1 MKNKILNRVLSG
13 ILIMVMILSTASPA
27 VHASD
32 GYSDG
37 IEELS
42 DEAESEEVD
51 EQENIAEETTDTTS
65 ERATL
70 LSGSELN
77 EKLKKLVGHDLSSL
91 AEKDGLEDD
100 KDLYHAL
107 VDEKIVS
114 IRMADEMPDENEKTE
129 TVVISAG
136 DSEAIY
142 AWAEERFDSE
152 RNRYTDT
159 YDIYYYTDAKDI
171 YYSSDASCAF
181 MNLSALEDLSG
192 LSEIKLD
199 ETTNI
204 SQMFLGD
211 AAITDFSAL
220 DSYNADLVTDYEDVF
235 ASVNTDAK
243 LPSWYSRFV
252 PSEKNEEQNNQTDT
266 NETKK
271 EDSTAVTE
279 EKSEVVDGDQK
290 DTNTDENQVTDKST
304 EAEPTQEVYQSSM
317 PTSESINSPIVED
330 EDAIIKSLNQIF
342 TELDIPQRLEDGTI
356 VKENSEPEVI
366 NEDEEGFKA
375 AASYSIGQY
384 YGRVT
389 HFDNRYSA
397 APLLCGYFQ
406 VNYKDGAYCCMH
418 ENNPPAVGSSLYVT
432 AIYTP
437 QNRQNELMRKIMYY
451 GWGGPADCMTSRYGA
466 AVGYRYTVL
475 AASVAN
481 GHSDNYYGY
490 GQWAINNIFSKKPA
504 APEGFTVYKISTRRS
519 GYQDLVAY
527 DYQPNGKL
535 TLHKTSA
542 DTTVT
547 NGDPYY
553 TLAGAVYGV
562 YSDAACTKQVTTLK
576 TSINGTASVSLKAGT
591 YYVKEKSAP
600 PGYEIDPTVK
610 TVTISTGKTTDVTSS
625 ETPYR
630 RGQIKLKKVDAV
642 FGVTLSDAEFT
653 LYRWS
658 NSAGDYVLDSKVVD
672 QKKDVTP
679 IGEWVQK
686 SGKWWYRYP
695 DGSYPTNEWIW
706 DENYKKY
713 YHFDGNGWKDK
724 ESTTRPETAA
734 DTDGVYDFGYIHT
747 SADNP
752 DGKFKIVETKI
763 PDNYSGSFTKE
774 FTITDNVQLFEE
786 TVENTPL
793 PYVFYLDKYDADDE
807 EDKLVGAEF
816 TVYEWSEA
824 SKSYKDT
831 PLTVCEYDK
840 GNSLGEYRATVEAT
854 LDNVGKF
861 KIVETKYPDNYG
873 DQLTGKKWE
882 KEVVVDS
889 STPHTL
895 TYDVANEWSRISGQ
909 IRLVKTDYE
918 TGSTLEGGAVFNV
931 YEWDAKAN
939 AYREDP
945 VDTLVYDADAKVY
958 LSTILQRRDR
968 AKDKRQ
974 NDGKYKIVE
983 DYPIDG
989 YANGVFDEDAD
1000 KVNDPWSKEIEITDS
1015 MSFDTLNY
1023 FDLTVANKEN
1033 EYHIKKISGNGKAV
1047 ANLDGAVFHLK
1058 RTNDNKTITINVNGE
1073 DQKLTSAG
1081 LDVTVKNGE
1090 VFLKHLTPGTYEYKE
1105 VSAPAGFLLDKETY
1119 SFKVDEQGRIEDKY
1133 SVSKKVTNYPV
1144 RNLNIVKKDKDT
1156 GTLTVDGSSFPTGT
1170 VFGIYEYNNEK
1181 KCYEENPLV
1190 TAIYR
1195 SEDAAFVDETTMKKP
1210 VLKWTAKNDGKF
1222 RLIELSSSQGYIL
1235 DKTPIEFSLPAN
1247 SSGDDLNQEA
1257 TNQANT
1263 IKLKKKDVKGKLIKD
1278 GSATIYF
1285 WNPLNIS
1292 DQRTVSTGN
1301 TGEITVQR
1309 LSAGTWYYREVAAP
1323 TGYLLDENIYSFTVD
1338 KNGLIDGEKVKELEL
1353 VNKKA
1358 PELKIKKVTPD
1369 GKEYDMDTDFP
1380 AGTEFDIYE
1389 WNETLG
1395 DYEKVPYSHV
1405 ISALDAEEQTYLLSS
1420 YTAQGEENAAV
1431 STEEAKEKESDV
1443 EKIDTSKYDDLD
1455 FTSCRLIVKAADK
1468 KLLKYGTVESNYG
1481 DVYTVTFDSADETKL
1496 GYAYYKEKAEDAYID
1511 GAVLS
1516 ADNKEVTSSDA
1527 SDELPLEKLETAV
1540 EDSGKTY
1547 PNTVAL
1553 IDTGVADGTDH
1564 IKEYLSVLDSDG
1576 YDDNGHGTNMANHI
1590 LSMNPDAD
1598 IISIKAL
1605 GSNGAGTSVSIYA
1618 AIELAIE
1625 KKVSIINLS
1634 LYAPV
1639 NEKNTLVEEAINDAV
1654 NAGITVVGA
1663 AGNKGEDA
1671 ANYIPGR
1678 MDKPIIVGACDEN
1691 GKRLKTSNYGD
1702 TVDYMVVASATS
1714 EAAAIMTGFLSAGI
1728 KIEDFL
1734 NKDIIYSTD
1743 YEKPEE
1749 IVNAFA
1755 DLDYNI
1761 DNFIYL
1767 QYGSL
1772 SSYFEKITKPSGDIR
1787 EDYEVLNKVVSK
1799 IIEGSEVYAIPEELM
1814 TLVKNAYPE
1823 KSKDEQL
1830 TIAKRVLVAQAFKKQ
1845 LGLNVTKT
1853 EREQSI
1859 SDCDMEEYQNIF
1871 AETNMLLEKAFVAIY
1886 KEYEFYTKDPDDTKT
1901 VDQIEATDD
1910 GIGEVLSY
1918 EYQSRTFDTNGNT
1931 DTSLYLP
1938 DTMTVKVRYKKD
1950 GTLNEL
1956 LNAIGSGYEYKTEE
1970 VKVNWDASVVN
1981 STGDGTSITY
1991 TPVVGEG
1998 YSECADIEKPS
2009 VTINSKYSEN
2019 DYVVASG
2026 ETNATINYGNKV
2038 QKTSGGYTYTYRI
2051 VAEVYA
2057 RDNNGGDNY
2066 KRSRTTLLQVME
2078 EGKAGGFRGTQFT
2091 YKHQGG
2097 TGTYTNPTGGNKFG
2111 YFTLP
2116 SGGAMG
2122 GGTQTGTY
2130 TYGTIYDNGTQYYL
2144 KYQWGSG
2151 TNTYSTAT
2159 VTAKFTYHKY
2169 DANGGTGAP
2178 SNFIRV
2184 SYGNHAGAN
2193 YSTTKP
2199 TRTGYTFLTWNTA
2212 KDGSGTN
2219 YAAGSAAP
2227 DSNMTLYAQWRSDI
2241 LKQQVY
2247 VRYQNI
2253 DGTYGDYSKVYDEN
2267 HTYGSEF
2274 SWSAEDSL
2282 DDFEPD
2288 VYENANVNYVVD
2300 GTEVKETYVDI
2311 NRKKV
2316 NLKVG
2321 VYEKA
2326 GTNISLSPDVASYTV
2341 KVNGET
2347 VIQGATE
2354 ENTIP
2359 VYVGATYQLSYDLK
2373 TYSSYCGLSDNDTT
2387 FNSVSK
2393 SLSGTA
2399 AYSDDAETYT
2409 YRMVYERSYPITYE
2423 LRGGAG
2429 VAENPTTYTVADSFT
2444 LKNPTRASAEFIGW
2458 RQEDSDVITPNM
2470 TIQKGTTGPLK
2481 FIAVWKNNISF
2492 IDEATGMAPR
2502 LIETDNNKGKF
2513 VLVETKS
2520 APGYILSS
2528 ERHEISIDQDMQ
2540 TGSSVIE
2547 LTYENTPNELILKK
2561 VDVSGNALT
2570 GATFDIWYDGEDD
2583 KITKTVDENG
2593 ELKLERLKPG
2603 LWHYQE
2609 TEAPED
2615 CILDD
2620 QVYDFTVGED
2630 GNIVGGTTRTV
2641 LNAKGNGAFY
2651 INKVSDK
2658 GEALQGVT
2666 FEVSGPFA
2674 DGSDAKS
2681 FQSNA
2686 SGIVAITG
2694 LGAGTYTVKETDAL
2708 PGYVLNAEP
2717 FTFEVNDDMS
2727 ITGGSTK
2734 KFVNDENGVTI
2745 KKTDTNGNL
2754 IEGAEF
2760 TITCMEDTA
2769 GKNPSPVV
2777 IKTNASGIAESYRFT
2792 DGTYKIVE
2800 TKAPKGYVLD
2810 AKETVFKVQ
2819 NGKIS
2824 CTETG
2829 ASGVTKLS
2837 IPRTDKKRALTL
2849 TKKSSDGSVMKGVQ
2863 FRIWNADSST
2873 QPFDETLTTNDKGIL
2888 SLSDGMLLPEGNYKY
2903 QEVAT
2908 LDGYVLDKTVRSFTV
2923 LQDQE
2928 SVSLEAA
2935 NEKTKIQIK
2944 KVDENGNPLA
2954 GVTFTLTDHTRGTS
2968 EDYTTNA
2975 SGVITITG
2983 KRSGG
2988 YTLTEKKG
2996 LAGYKPSTKT
3006 WSFTIGENGQFV
3018 SSDLE
3023 AEIANGVI
3031 QYGVANKAYLKK
3043 SVQLTKFDGTGTNQL
3058 SGATFEV
3065 LEWNGSS
3072 YVSMNPAVTMKE
3084 DTTGVYKVENLT
3096 ETAIN
3101 QGKFKVVETAAPSGY
3116 VVNYSK
3122 EIDLNHAAGDTLYLE
3137 ANNHENSITI
3147 RKQDQDGKPLAG
3159 VKFKLWKENESYDLV
3174 TDSRGYAKQSKLSAG
3189 TWYYQES
3196 EALDGYK
3203 LDATVH
3209 QVIVS
3214 EDGTVEGV
3222 TDYTTEPVINYVK
3235 ETPEGNVQIKKT
3247 DESGNI
3253 LSDVKFEVLE
3263 YNKTTEKYQSRTT
3276 LAYNSVTKLYE
3287 NKAKLSYTESNEGKF
3302 KVVETESSSGY
3313 VADFE
3318 KEFTL
3323 DPDGGS
3329 NQLFEFTAVNASN
3342 KLKVKKLDDNKNPL
3356 SGVEFTLTPIHT
3368 LVVAD
3373 PIVKTTVNGYATFEN
3388 LSEGTYILKETKALN
3403 GYAISNTKYSVVVNG
3418 FGQIYIDG
3426 QEENAKG
3433 VYTLEVENKKNKFIL
3448 EKYNARDKHLN
3459 DVEFTFWRTGLPG
3472 EDDEN
3477 TEYER
3482 WSETT
3487 KTIDGTDGLIKLTGL
3502 VDGTYYYQETKVLD
3516 GYELDDRIHVFFVKN
3531 GNLYE
3536 SLSNENAEG
3545 PGNEGTDT
3553 LTVKL
3558 RNTTRED
3565 NASGSVVVEKLDS
3578 KTKEV
3583 LSDAEF
3589 SVYEFNVETGEYEGV
3604 TKYRDAIVPLDTFAT
3619 KEEAEAALSVTL
3631 TDEEWNAKQY
3641 IVQNGDMYEE
3651 PYAKLE
3657 YSNGYYILPSGVKLI
3672 ATYQNSGRF
3681 KVVETKTPAGHVG
3694 NWEAEINVYD
3704 KSQWEFTG
3712 DNAVLNEP
3720 SSFTVKKVGEDGE
3733 PLAGAV
3739 FEIWDSSIIPPSDT
3753 PSTDDMYAGLDL
3765 PTYTTDENGKIVYK
3779 NVKAGTTLY
3788 VREKVAPKGHLLDT
3802 TLHSYVVDSEGRIDG
3817 EAEYEAEISNTKNEF
3832 TLKKIA
3838 ADTKK
3843 PMNGVK
3849 FEYWHTGLKGT
3860 DTEQVESDH
3869 QTVVTSN
3876 VGGEDG
3882 VIQLSGLEDGIY
3894 YFHETKTLKGY
3905 AIDDEIKSFAI
3916 KDGYF
3921 YEDAN
3926 VTGTGTKTY
3935 SITVTNEVAAILPGT
3950 GGRGNVMLL
3959 YIAFAMFALSG
3970 MFAVIARRKSK

>member
-279 EKSEVVDGDQK
+279 EKSEVEDGDQK

-342 TELDIPQRLEDGTI
+342 TELDIPQKLEDGTI

-600 PGYEIDPTVK
+600 PGYQVDPSVITAK
-610 TVTISTGKTTDVTSS
+610 INTNATTNVTSS

-734 DTDGVYDFGYIHT
+734 DTDGVYDSGYIHT

-1015 MSFDTLNY
+1015 MSFDTINY

-1058 RTNDNKTITINVNGE
+1058 RTNDKKTITINVNGE
-1073 DQKLTSAG
+1073 DQKLTSEG

-1263 IKLKKKDVKGKLIKD
+1263 VKLKKKDVKGNLIKD

-2144 KYQWGSG
+2144 KYHWGSG
-2151 TNTYSTAT
+2151 TDTYSTAT

-2458 RQEDSDVITPNM
+2458 RQEGSDVITPNM

-2528 ERHEISIDQDMQ
+2528 ERHEISIDKDMQ

-2561 VDVSGNALT
+2561 VDVNGNALP
-2570 GATFDIWYDGEDD
+2570 GAAFDIWYDGEDE

-2615 CILDD
+2615 CILDN
-2620 QVYDFTVGED
+2620 QIYDFTVGED
-2630 GNIVGGTTRTV
+2630 GNIVGDSTKTV
-2641 LNAKGNGAFY
+2641 LNAKGNGAYY

-2658 GEALQGVT
+2658 GEALKGVT

-2686 SGIVAITG
+2686 SGIVAISG

-2810 AKETVFKVQ
+2810 AKETVFEVQ

-2829 ASGVTKLS
+2829 ASGVTNLS
-2837 IPRTDKKRALTL
+2837 ITRTDKKRALTL

-2908 LDGYVLDKTVRSFTV
+2908 LDGYVLDKQVRSFTV
-2923 LQDQE
+2923 LADQE
-2928 SVSLEAA
+2928 NVSLEAT

-2983 KRSGG
+2983 KKSGG

-3006 WSFTIGENGQFV
+3006 WSFTIDENGQFV

-3084 DTTGVYKVENLT
+3084 DTTGVYKVEDLT

-3101 QGKFKVVETAAPSGY
+3101 QGKFKVVETAAPNGY

-3122 EIDLNHAAGDTLYLE
+3122 EIDLNHVTGDTLYLE
-3137 ANNHENSITI
+3137 AKNHENSITI

-3174 TDSRGYAKQSKLSAG
+3174 TDSRGYAKQSKLGAG

-3222 TDYTTEPVINYVK
+3222 TDYTTEPVNNYVK

-3368 LVVAD
+3368 LVVTD

-3433 VYTLEVENKKNKFIL
+3433 IYTFEVENKKNKFIL
-3448 EKYNARDKHLN
+3448 EKVDAFDEPLN

-3472 EDDEN
+3472 ADDEN

-3482 WSETT
+3482 WTETT

-3502 VDGTYYYQETKVLD
+3502 VDGTYYYQETKTLD
-3516 GYELDDRIHVFFVKN
+3516 GLMLDDTVHMFIVKD

-3536 SLSNENAEG
+3536 SLGDEETEG
-3545 PGNEGTDT
+3545 PGKNGEAC
-3553 LTVKL
+3553 LTVRL
-3558 RNTTRED
+3558 RNLSRQD
-3565 NASGSVVVEKLDS
+3565 NKAGSVVVEKLDS

-3604 TKYRDAIVPLDTFAT
+3604 TKYRDAVVPLDSFAT

-3641 IVQNGDMYEE
+3641 TVKNGDMYEE
-3651 PYAKLE
+3651 PYATLE
-3657 YSNGYYILPSGVKLI
+3657 YRNGKYRMPNDKDLI

-3704 KSQWEFTG
+3704 KSKWEFTG

-3753 PSTDDMYAGLDL
+3753 PSTDDMYAGIDL

>member
-279 EKSEVVDGDQK
+279 EKSEVADGDQK

-342 TELDIPQRLEDGTI
+342 TELDIPQKLEDGTI

-542 DTTVT
+542 DITVT

-600 PGYEIDPTVK
+600 PGYQVDPSVITAK
-610 TVTISTGKTTDVTSS
+610 INTNATTNVTSS

-734 DTDGVYDFGYIHT
+734 DTDGVYDSGYIHT

-1058 RTNDNKTITINVNGE
+1058 RTNDKKTITINVNGE

-1263 IKLKKKDVKGKLIKD
+1263 IKLKKKDVKGNLIKD

-1405 ISALDAEEQTYLLSS
+1405 ISALDADTEQSYLLSS
-1420 YTAQGEENAAV
+1420 YNADGMGNEPTAVDESTNDKEE
-1431 STEEAKEKESDV
+1431 KPEKV
-1443 EKIDTSKYDDLD
+1443 EDELEGIDTSKYDDLD
-1455 FTSCRLIVKAADK
+1455 FSSKRLIIESSNK
-1468 KLLKYGTVESNYG
+1468 KDLKYGEIESSYG
-1481 DVYTVTFDSADETKL
+1481 KIYTIVFDSEEETKK
-1496 GYAYYKEKAEDAYID
+1496 GYAYYKEKEDKVFLD
-1511 GAVLS
+1511 EAVIS
-1516 ADNKEVTSSDA
+1516 ADNKKKDALSDTSD
-1527 SDELPLEKLETAV
+1527 DVPLEKLESII
-1540 EDSGKTY
+1540 EDDDEEY
-1547 PNTVAL
+1547 PNTIAL
-1553 IDTGVADGTDH
+1553 IDTGVAKDTKN

-1576 YDDNGHGTNMANHI
+1576 YDYNGHGTAMAEHI
-1590 LSMNPDAD
+1590 LQENEKAK
-1598 IISIKAL
+1598 ILSIKAL
-1605 GSNGAGTSVSIYA
+1605 DSKGSGTSVSIYA
-1618 AIELAIE
+1618 AIMLAIE
-1625 KKVSIINLS
+1625 KNVSIINLS
-1634 LYAPV
+1634 LYAPAT
-1639 NEKNTLVEEAINDAV
+1639 EKNSLVEEAIQKALDK
-1654 NAGITVVGA
+1654 GIIVVGA
-1663 AGNKGEDA
+1663 AGNDRKNVSG
-1671 ANYIPGR
+1671 YIPGR
-1678 MDKPIIVGACDEN
+1678 TSGVVVVGACDSKGN
-1691 GKRLKTSNYGD
+1691 LISSSNYGKSLS
-1702 TVDYMVVASATS
+1702 VKIEASSTS
-1714 EAAAIMTGFLSAGI
+1714 EAAAMMSGMLSYKKA
-1728 KIEDFL
+1728 K
-1734 NKDIIYSTD
+1734 
-1743 YEKPEE
+1743 
-1749 IVNAFA
+1749 
-1755 DLDYNI
+1755 YNI
-1761 DNFIYL
+1761 DYVIKNNSHAFAVTEDDYKKSDDDSSQEPDDDFKGAATITDWIVTMNNEYIGQTRLTGEKAMNPSSAPGYITPNGNYFCIFYNYTDWQGNGGKDTNRGLATAVWPDTPTENSNKRIWYL
-1767 QYGSL
+1767 PVYGDWIRNGRKFNVVFCISKSNLKAYAGSSGWSNNTATQAHVWVSTQDARMNNTTVL
-1772 SSYFEKITKPSGDIR
+1772 SSFQYNVSMNGFKPLFTITYNSNGGEAKASKTQWANWDMSPSG
-1787 EDYEVLNKVVSK
+1787 
-1799 IIEGSEVYAIPEELM
+1799 
-1814 TLVKNAYPE
+1814 
-1823 KSKDEQL
+1823 
-1830 TIAKRVLVAQAFKKQ
+1830 
-1845 LGLNVTKT
+1845 
-1853 EREQSI
+1853 
-1859 SDCDMEEYQNIF
+1859 
-1871 AETNMLLEKAFVAIY
+1871 
-1886 KEYEFYTKDPDDTKT
+1886 
-1901 VDQIEATDD
+1901 
-1910 GIGEVLSY
+1910 
-1918 EYQSRTFDTNGNT
+1918 
-1931 DTSLYLP
+1931 YL
-1938 DTMTVKVRYKKD
+1938 D
-1950 GTLNEL
+1950 GT
-1956 LNAIGSGYEYKTEE
+1956 
-1970 VKVNWDASVVN
+1970 
-1981 STGDGTSITY
+1981 
-1991 TPVVGEG
+1991 
-1998 YSECADIEKPS
+1998 
-2009 VTINSKYSEN
+2009 
-2019 DYVVASG
+2019 
-2026 ETNATINYGNKV
+2026 
-2038 QKTSGGYTYTYRI
+2038 
-2051 VAEVYA
+2051 
-2057 RDNNGGDNY
+2057 
-2066 KRSRTTLLQVME
+2066 
-2078 EGKAGGFRGTQFT
+2078 
-2091 YKHQGG
+2091 
-2097 TGTYTNPTGGNKFG
+2097 
-2111 YFTLP
+2111 
-2116 SGGAMG
+2116 
-2122 GGTQTGTY
+2122 
-2130 TYGTIYDNGTQYYL
+2130 
-2144 KYQWGSG
+2144 
-2151 TNTYSTAT
+2151 
-2159 VTAKFTYHKY
+2159 
-2169 DANGGTGAP
+2169 
-2178 SNFIRV
+2178 
-2184 SYGNHAGAN
+2184 
-2193 YSTTKP
+2193 
-2199 TRTGYTFLTWNTA
+2199 TRKGYTFLGW
-2212 KDGSGTN
+2212 
-2219 YAAGSAAP
+2219 YSAQTGGKKITT
-2227 DSNMTLYAQWRSDI
+2227 DTKYTTDVTLYAHWQANSYPQI
-2241 LKQQVY
+2241 VKA
-2247 VRYQNI
+2247 RYQNT
-2253 DGTYGDYSKVYDEN
+2253 DGSYGSYSEVYNAEHDYDSEFNWSAKDDMEGFDSDVYDDA
-2267 HTYGSEF
+2267 TVSYTVS
-2274 SWSAEDSL
+2274 D
-2282 DDFEPD
+2282 
-2288 VYENANVNYVVD
+2288 
-2300 GTEVKETYVDI
+2300 TEEKITYVDI
-2311 NRKKV
+2311 PRKTV
-2316 NLKVG
+2316 NLKITP
-2321 VYEKA
+2321 YEKA
-2326 GTNISLSPDVASYTV
+2326 GDQISASADVASFAVKINGEV
-2341 KVNGET
+2341 KV
-2347 VIQGATE
+2347 QGVSTE
-2354 ENTIP
+2354 QTIP
-2359 VYVGATYQLSYDLK
+2359 VLVGSTYQIAYDLK

-2423 LRGGAG
+2423 LRGGEG

-2458 RQEDSDVITPNM
+2458 RQEGSDVITPNM

-2481 FIAVWKNNISF
+2481 FIAAWKNNISF

-2528 ERHEISIDQDMQ
+2528 ERHEISIDKDMQ
-2540 TGSSVIE
+2540 TGSSIIE

-2561 VDVSGNALT
+2561 VDVNGNALP
-2570 GATFDIWYDGEDD
+2570 GAAFDIWYDGEDE

-2615 CILDD
+2615 CILDN
-2620 QVYDFTVGED
+2620 QIYDFTVGED
-2630 GNIVGGTTRTV
+2630 GNIVGDSTKTV
-2641 LNAKGNGAFY
+2641 LNAKGNGAYY

-2658 GEALQGVT
+2658 GEALKGVT

-2745 KKTDTNGNL
+2745 KKTDINGNL

-2810 AKETVFKVQ
+2810 AKETVFEVQ

-2829 ASGVTKLS
+2829 ASGVTNLS
-2837 IPRTDKKRALTL
+2837 ITRTDKKRALTL

-2908 LDGYVLDKTVRSFTV
+2908 LDGYVLDKQVRSFTV
-2923 LQDQE
+2923 LADQE
-2928 SVSLEAA
+2928 NVSLEAT

-2983 KRSGG
+2983 KKSGG
-2988 YTLTEKKG
+2988 YTLAEKKG

-3065 LEWNGSS
+3065 LEWNGTS

-3084 DTTGVYKVENLT
+3084 DTTGVYKVEDLT

-3101 QGKFKVVETAAPSGY
+3101 QGKFKVVETAAPNGY

-3122 EIDLNHAAGDTLYLE
+3122 EIDLNHVSGDTLYLE
-3137 ANNHENSITI
+3137 AKNHENSITI

-3174 TDSRGYAKQSKLSAG
+3174 TDSRGYAKQSKLGAG
-3189 TWYYQES
+3189 TWYYQET

-3263 YNKTTEKYQSRTT
+3263 YNKTTGKYQSRTT

-3342 KLKVKKLDDNKNPL
+3342 KLKVKKVDDNKNPL

-3373 PIVKTTVNGYATFEN
+3373 PIAKTTVNGYATFEN

-3403 GYAISNTKYSVVVNG
+3403 GYAVSNTKYSIKVNS

-3433 VYTLEVENKKNKFIL
+3433 VYTFEVENKKNKFIL
-3448 EKYNARDKHLN
+3448 EKVDAFDEPLN

-3472 EDDEN
+3472 ADDEN

-3482 WSETT
+3482 WTETT

-3502 VDGTYYYQETKVLD
+3502 VDGTYYYQETKTLD
-3516 GYELDDRIHVFFVKN
+3516 GLMLDDTVHMFIVKD

-3536 SLSNENAEG
+3536 SLGDEETEG
-3545 PGNEGTDT
+3545 PGKNGEAR
-3553 LTVKL
+3553 LTVRL
-3558 RNTTRED
+3558 RNLSRQD
-3565 NASGSVVVEKLDS
+3565 NKAGSVVVEKLDS

-3604 TKYRDAIVPLDTFAT
+3604 TKYRDAVVPLDSFAT

-3641 IVQNGDMYEE
+3641 TVKNGDMYEE
-3651 PYAKLE
+3651 PYATLE
-3657 YSNGYYILPSGVKLI
+3657 YRNGKYRMPNDKDLI

-3753 PSTDDMYAGLDL
+3753 PSTDDMYAGIDL

>member
-279 EKSEVVDGDQK
+279 EKSEVEDGDQK

-342 TELDIPQRLEDGTI
+342 TELDIPQKLEDGTI

-553 TLAGAVYGV
+553 TLGGAVYGV

-600 PGYEIDPTVK
+600 PGYQVDPSVITAK
-610 TVTISTGKTTDVTSS
+610 INTNATTNVTSS

-642 FGVTLSDAEFT
+642 FGVTLSDAEFI

-706 DENYKKY
+706 DENHKKY

-734 DTDGVYDFGYIHT
+734 DTDGVYDSGYIHT

-1000 KVNDPWSKEIEITDS
+1000 KVNDPWSKEIELTDS

-1058 RTNDNKTITINVNGE
+1058 RTNDKKTITINVNGE

-1263 IKLKKKDVKGKLIKD
+1263 IKLEKKDVKGNLIKD

-1405 ISALDAEEQTYLLSS
+1405 ISALDADTEQTYLLSS
-1420 YTAQGEENAAV
+1420 YDADSTGNKQTAVEE
-1431 STEEAKEKESDV
+1431 STNDKEEKPEKVDDEL
-1443 EKIDTSKYDDLD
+1443 EGIDTSKYDKLD
-1455 FTSCRLIVKAADK
+1455 FSSKRLIVESSNKKA
-1468 KLLKYGTVESNYG
+1468 LKYGEIESSYG
-1481 DVYTVTFDSADETKL
+1481 KIYTIVFDSEEETKK
-1496 GYAYYKEKAEDAYID
+1496 GYVYYKEKGDKVFLDE
-1511 GAVLS
+1511 AVLS
-1516 ADNKEVTSSDA
+1516 ADNVNLISS
-1527 SDELPLEKLETAV
+1527 
-1540 EDSGKTY
+1540 
-1547 PNTVAL
+1547 
-1553 IDTGVADGTDH
+1553 
-1564 IKEYLSVLDSDG
+1564 
-1576 YDDNGHGTNMANHI
+1576 
-1590 LSMNPDAD
+1590 
-1598 IISIKAL
+1598 
-1605 GSNGAGTSVSIYA
+1605 
-1618 AIELAIE
+1618 
-1625 KKVSIINLS
+1625 
-1634 LYAPV
+1634 
-1639 NEKNTLVEEAINDAV
+1639 
-1654 NAGITVVGA
+1654 
-1663 AGNKGEDA
+1663 
-1671 ANYIPGR
+1671 
-1678 MDKPIIVGACDEN
+1678 
-1691 GKRLKTSNYGD
+1691 SNYGKSLS
-1702 TVDYMVVASATS
+1702 VKIEASSTS
-1714 EAAAIMTGFLSAGI
+1714 EAAAMMSGMLSYKKA
-1728 KIEDFL
+1728 K
-1734 NKDIIYSTD
+1734 
-1743 YEKPEE
+1743 
-1749 IVNAFA
+1749 
-1755 DLDYNI
+1755 YNI
-1761 DNFIYL
+1761 DYVIKNNSHAFTVTEDDYKKSDDDSSQEPDDDFKGAATITDWIVTMDNEYIGQTRLTGEKAMNPSSAPGYITPNGNYFCIFYNYTDWQGNGGKDTNRGLATAVWPDTPTENSNKRIWYL
-1767 QYGSL
+1767 PAYGDWIRNGRKFNVVFCISKSNLKAYAGSSGWSNNTATQAHVWVSTQDARMNNTTVL
-1772 SSYFEKITKPSGDIR
+1772 SSFQYNVSMNGFKPLFTITYNSNGGEAKASKTQWANWDMSQSG
-1787 EDYEVLNKVVSK
+1787 
-1799 IIEGSEVYAIPEELM
+1799 
-1814 TLVKNAYPE
+1814 
-1823 KSKDEQL
+1823 
-1830 TIAKRVLVAQAFKKQ
+1830 
-1845 LGLNVTKT
+1845 
-1853 EREQSI
+1853 
-1859 SDCDMEEYQNIF
+1859 
-1871 AETNMLLEKAFVAIY
+1871 
-1886 KEYEFYTKDPDDTKT
+1886 
-1901 VDQIEATDD
+1901 
-1910 GIGEVLSY
+1910 
-1918 EYQSRTFDTNGNT
+1918 
-1931 DTSLYLP
+1931 YL
-1938 DTMTVKVRYKKD
+1938 D
-1950 GTLNEL
+1950 GT
-1956 LNAIGSGYEYKTEE
+1956 
-1970 VKVNWDASVVN
+1970 
-1981 STGDGTSITY
+1981 
-1991 TPVVGEG
+1991 
-1998 YSECADIEKPS
+1998 
-2009 VTINSKYSEN
+2009 
-2019 DYVVASG
+2019 
-2026 ETNATINYGNKV
+2026 
-2038 QKTSGGYTYTYRI
+2038 
-2051 VAEVYA
+2051 
-2057 RDNNGGDNY
+2057 
-2066 KRSRTTLLQVME
+2066 
-2078 EGKAGGFRGTQFT
+2078 
-2091 YKHQGG
+2091 
-2097 TGTYTNPTGGNKFG
+2097 
-2111 YFTLP
+2111 
-2116 SGGAMG
+2116 
-2122 GGTQTGTY
+2122 
-2130 TYGTIYDNGTQYYL
+2130 
-2144 KYQWGSG
+2144 
-2151 TNTYSTAT
+2151 
-2159 VTAKFTYHKY
+2159 
-2169 DANGGTGAP
+2169 
-2178 SNFIRV
+2178 
-2184 SYGNHAGAN
+2184 
-2193 YSTTKP
+2193 
-2199 TRTGYTFLTWNTA
+2199 TRKGYTFLGWYSTQTGG
-2212 KDGSGTN
+2212 KKITTDTK
-2219 YAAGSAAP
+2219 YTT
-2227 DSNMTLYAQWRSDI
+2227 DVTLYAHWQANSYPQI
-2241 LKQQVY
+2241 VKA
-2247 VRYQNI
+2247 RYQNT
-2253 DGTYGDYSKVYDEN
+2253 DGSYGSYSEVYNAEHGYDSEFNWSARDDIEGFDSDVYDDA
-2267 HTYGSEF
+2267 TVSYTVS
-2274 SWSAEDSL
+2274 D
-2282 DDFEPD
+2282 
-2288 VYENANVNYVVD
+2288 
-2300 GTEVKETYVDI
+2300 TEEKITYVDI
-2311 NRKKV
+2311 PRKAV
-2316 NLKVG
+2316 NLKITP
-2321 VYEKA
+2321 YEKA
-2326 GTNISLSPDVASYTV
+2326 GDQISASADVASFTV
-2341 KVNGET
+2341 KVDGEIK
-2347 VIQGATE
+2347 VQGASTE
-2354 ENTIP
+2354 QTIP
-2359 VYVGATYQLSYDLK
+2359 VLVGSTYQIAYDLK

-2393 SLSGTA
+2393 SLSGTV

-2423 LRGGAG
+2423 LRGGEG

-2458 RQEDSDVITPNM
+2458 RQEGSDVITPNM

-2528 ERHEISIDQDMQ
+2528 ERHEISIDKDMQ

-2561 VDVSGNALT
+2561 VDVNGNALP
-2570 GATFDIWYDGEDD
+2570 GAAFDIWYDGEDE

-2615 CILDD
+2615 CILDN
-2620 QVYDFTVGED
+2620 QIYDFTVGED
-2630 GNIVGGTTRTV
+2630 GNIVGDSTKTV
-2641 LNAKGNGAFY
+2641 LNAKGNGAYY

-2658 GEALQGVT
+2658 GEALKGVT

-2810 AKETVFKVQ
+2810 AKETVFEVQ

-2829 ASGVTKLS
+2829 ASGVTNLS
-2837 IPRTDKKRALTL
+2837 ITRTDKKRALTL

-2908 LDGYVLDKTVRSFTV
+2908 LDGYVLDKQVRSFTV
-2923 LQDQE
+2923 LADQE
-2928 SVSLEAA
+2928 NVSLEAT

-2983 KRSGG
+2983 KKSGG

-3006 WSFTIGENGQFV
+3006 WSFTIDENGQFV

-3084 DTTGVYKVENLT
+3084 DTTGVYKVEDLT

-3101 QGKFKVVETAAPSGY
+3101 QGKFKVVETAAPNGY

-3122 EIDLNHAAGDTLYLE
+3122 EIDLNHVTGDTLYLE

-3189 TWYYQES
+3189 TWYYQET

-3403 GYAISNTKYSVVVNG
+3403 GYAVSNTKYSIKVNS

-3604 TKYRDAIVPLDTFAT
+3604 TKYRDAVVPLDSFAT

-3641 IVQNGDMYEE
+3641 TVKNGDMYEE

-3657 YSNGYYILPSGVKLI
+3657 YSNGYYMLPSGVKLI

-3694 NWEAEINVYD
+3694 NWEAKINVYD

-3935 SITVTNEVAAILPGT
+3935 SITMTNEVAAILPGT